1 MKNLKT
7 FLLGMFFCFGMLM
20 LQSSI
25 NGGIYDHQQ
34 PMTQTVTIKYLYGE
48 NGAKYSLI
56 ITESTDHN
64 KCVSVHTQLVTG
76 TLHKK

>member
-7 FLLGMFFCFGMLM
+7 FLLGMIFCFGMLM

-25 NGGIYDHQQ
+25 NSGYSNNHQ
-34 PMTQTVTIKYLYGE
+34 PMTQIVTIKYLYSE

-56 ITESTDHN
+56 ITESSDHS
-64 KCVSVHTQLVTG
+64 SVHTQLVTG